1 MNIIKKARQN
11 LDVFQSEKLDSGKTL
26 SELHIHCNS
35 LLTRVYDHA
44 GCKEY
49 CRGFTVALK
58 MFDVFNKKQM
68 CDHVL

>member
-1 MNIIKKARQN
+1 MKIKKARQN
-11 LDVFQSEKLDSGKTL
+11 LDIFQSEKLDSVETF

-44 GCKEY
+44 GCKEN
-49 CRGFTVALK
+49 CKGFTVALK